1 MNKIEFFCEAL
12 KRIRAETENG
22 ADRITEEGVLPT
34 TTNGTPIRKLFVCNV
49 AQRTTFK
56 DLNALFSEYGKVES
70 VYLNTTNSR
79 NNYAFVTF
87 STVMGAIK
95 AREAGSNKRIHLHS
109 RDLKVMPADPW
120 HQPDKIQFKS
130 NNSTKDSNKSREMSL
145 IEGTDQN
152 AVENST
158 IASIDV
164 LNDDCLKHIFLYLPI
179 MDRIAIERVCKR
191 WKDVSKKSWY
201 NVKKLDLSNH
211 TWGILSH
218 DKKINTSD
226 LRQVLLRCGRFV
238 TQIDFP
244 YKYPTLTRSTLSIIA
259 KLCPNLEIVDF
270 SGIEMS
276 SSGVEL
282 FSDNCTN
289 IKKLTLAFY
298 TASSPN
304 IIDRDLTILFH
315 MSKRLTYVSLRE
327 MRISGKCLEFLSSD
341 TLEELV
347 LISCNNITGR
357 YFLNALENLKNL
369 KKLVINKSLFLIGVS
384 LEAMAQYC
392 TNLQQFE
399 LTNVVD
405 VCECYFVNSNI
416 LPLAKFVNLEILKLS
431 TNTFVDDS
439 LLIALASTCTKLTYL
454 DIENCNKVTDR
465 GLQAVAT
472 LPKLETLIINNLI
485 YITAVGLDNMC
496 NIRRLECKYCN
507 SIQDTGLAILI
518 HASPNL
524 ELLDLTGCNGITN
537 DTINVAEYVTSRRSN
552 NIVLKMYIGE
562 TSVTR
567 HNHTSPNLM
576 LLRIKTTDC

>member
-1 MNKIEFFCEAL
+1 MNKFFCEAL

-34 TTNGTPIRKLFVCNV
+34 TINGTPIRKLFVCNV

-56 DLNALFSEYGKVES
+56 DLNTLFSEYGKVES

-79 NNYAFVTF
+79 SNYAFVTF
-87 STVMGAIK
+87 STVMGAIR
-95 AREAGSNKRIHLHS
+95 AREAGSNKCIHLHS

-120 HQPDKIQFKS
+120 HQPDRIQFKS

-145 IEGTDQN
+145 IEETD
-152 AVENST
+152 T
-158 IASIDV
+158 ITLIDV
-164 LNDDCLKHIFLYLPI
+164 LNDDCLMHVFLYLPI

-211 TWGILSH
+211 RWGILSH
-218 DKKINTSD
+218 NKRINTSD
-226 LRQVLLRCGRFV
+226 LRQVLLRCGRFL

-244 YKYPTLTRSTLSIIA
+244 YEYRTLTRSTLLIIA

-270 SGIEMS
+270 SGIELS
-276 SSGVEL
+276 SSGLEL

-289 IKKLTLAFY
+289 IKKLSLAFY
-298 TASSPN
+298 TSSSSN
-304 IIDRDLTILFH
+304 TIDRDLTILFH

-327 MRISGKCLEFLSSD
+327 ISILGKCLEYLSSD

-357 YFLNALENLKNL
+357 YFINALENLKNL
-369 KKLVINKSLFLIGVS
+369 KRLVINKGSFFASVL
-384 LEAMAQYC
+384 LEEMAKYC
-392 TNLQQFE
+392 TNLQHFE
-399 LTNVVD
+399 LTNVD
-405 VCECYFVNSNI
+405 FSAFYYRDSNI
-416 LPLAKFVNLEILKLS
+416 LPLTKFVNLETLKLS
-431 TNTFVDDS
+431 TNSFVDNF

-454 DIENCNKVTDR
+454 DIENCNKVTDT

-472 LPKLETLIINNLI
+472 LPKLETLIINNLTQ
-485 YITAVGLDNMC
+485 ITAVGLDNMC
-496 NIRRLECKYCN
+496 SIRRLECKYCV
-507 SIQDTGLAILI
+507 SIRDTGLVILL

-537 DTINVAEYVTSRRSN
+537 NTINVAEYVTSRRSN

-567 HNHTSPNLM
+567 HIHTSPNLM
-576 LLRIKTTDC
+576 LLRIRTTDC